1 MLLLSLYYYCHY
13 FFNSWIENLKSE
25 NKALNQELDH
35 LSNQLAQRTV
45 LFAAQKR
52 QFHDNDRYN
61 QSKNQE
67 YYVENLGLYD
77 FLCDR

>member
-1 MLLLSLYYYCHY
+1 LLLLLLLLLSLLFY
-13 FFNSWIENLKSE
+13 SWIENLKSE

-67 YYVENLGLYD
+67 YYVENLGL
-77 FLCDR
+77 